1 MASLAD
7 FTRMLARL
15 VLDVS
20 PYDVEGVRWTSE
32 TIKTFLVDVGGLKY
46 VSKAI
51 ETFPGDIGECE
62 CVSNAFPGDLEGL
75 RAWLHGEFQP
85 GYAGEGGGRGT
96 GKLTIGRWVHKL
108 CRSPALFKR
117 SRASYSAPT
126 SAKSWNVNLFSAE
139 VYFLLPW
146 PSGLVIRK
154 LGRGS
159 NGSAPRPRG
168 DCLEGEREELS
179 FFPSFHARLPNSI
192 LLWSLHGSEWVW
204 PFLC

>member
-62 CVSNAFPGDLEGL
+62 CVSKAFSGDLEGL
-75 RAWLHGEFQP
+75 KAWLHGEFQP
-85 GYAGEGGGRGT
+85 GL
-96 GKLTIGRWVHKL
+96 K
-108 CRSPALFKR
+108 F
-117 SRASYSAPT
+117 
-126 SAKSWNVNLFSAE
+126 
-139 VYFLLPW
+139 
-146 PSGLVIRK
+146 
-154 LGRGS
+154 
-159 NGSAPRPRG
+159 
-168 DCLEGEREELS
+168 
-179 FFPSFHARLPNSI
+179 
-192 LLWSLHGSEWVW
+192 
-204 PFLC
+204 

>member
-1 MASLAD
+1 MANFNPAM
-7 FTRMLARL
+7 RGR
-15 VLDVS
+15 
-20 PYDVEGVRWTSE
+20 
-32 TIKTFLVDVGGLKY
+32 
-46 VSKAI
+46 
-51 ETFPGDIGECE
+51 
-62 CVSNAFPGDLEGL
+62 
-75 RAWLHGEFQP
+75 
-85 GYAGEGGGRGT
+85 GEGGGRGT
-96 GKLTIGRWVHKL
+96 GKMKIGRWVHKL

-204 PFLC
+204 PFLCWRRFFIKKRKQKQKTNKQLLALQYMNKSAGS